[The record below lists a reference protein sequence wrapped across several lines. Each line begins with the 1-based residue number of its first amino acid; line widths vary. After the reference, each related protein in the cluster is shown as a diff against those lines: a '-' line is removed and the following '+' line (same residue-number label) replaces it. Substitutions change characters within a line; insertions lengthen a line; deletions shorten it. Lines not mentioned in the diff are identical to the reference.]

1 MYKVIAAAATAAACL
16 AAGSATAQIPVERG
30 KYLVESIMGC
40 GNCHTPVGPNGP
52 ILDKALSGGPPIG
65 EGNAFTAIPSN
76 ITPDPET
83 GIGTWT
89 DAEIKTA
96 IRQGKRPPN
105 AHKGGALIGPPMP
118 FGQYRGIADAD
129 IDAIVAYLRTVPAVR
144 NAVAKSTYN
153 TPLPPAWGPPI
164 DKPITAPPASGTVA
178 YGAYLA
184 GSPRPLRGMPHAD
197 RPGSPPA
204 VRDAAGR
211 GRHAVQRTVGAE
223 RRQEHHVRSR
233 TGARQVDRRRARA
246 GHPRRRRQGRP
257 CAEAADGLRLLQQ
270 DFSRRHGRADRLVAQ
285 PAGEEDAIESDRRET
300 VSADTKFTGVHVSR
314 YAALTA
320 NFSSRQILS
329 SIRSPSLRNLR

>member
-16 AAGSATAQIPVERG
+16 AAGSANAQTPVERG

-129 IDAIVAYLRTVPAVR
+129 IDAVVAYLRTVPAVK

-153 TPLPPAWGPPI
+153 IPLPPAWGLPI

-184 GSPRPLRGMPHAD
+184 GPLGHCVECHTPMGPDHRQQYATLLGAGGMQFNGPWGLSVAKNITSDPEQGLGKWTDAEIERAIRSGVGKDGHALK
-197 RPGSPPA
+197 PPMGYA
-204 VRDAAGR
+204 YY
-211 GRHAVQRTVGAE
+211 
-223 RRQEHHVRSR
+223 SK
-233 TGARQVDRRRARA
+233 
-246 GHPRRRRQGRP
+246 
-257 CAEAADGLRLLQQ
+257 
-270 DFSRRHGRADRLVAQ
+270 
-285 PAGEEDAIESDRRET
+285 I
-300 VSADTKFTGVHVSR
+300 SADDM
-314 YAALTA
+314 AALIA
-320 NFSSRQILS
+320 WL
-329 SIRSPSLRNLR
+329 RSLPAKKTP

>member
-16 AAGSATAQIPVERG
+16 AAGSATAQTPVERG

-129 IDAIVAYLRTVPAVR
+129 IDAVVAYLRTVPAAK

-153 TPLPPAWGPPI
+153 IPLPPAWGPPI

-184 GSPRPLRGMPHAD
+184 GPLGHCVECHTPIGPDH
-197 RPGSPPA
+197 
-204 VRDAAGR
+204 
-211 GRHAVQRTVGAE
+211 
-223 RRQEHHVRSR
+223 RRQFATLLCAGGMQFNGPWGLTVAKNITSDPEQGLGKWTDAEIERAIRS
-233 TGARQVDRRRARA
+233 GVDKD
-246 GHPRRRRQGRP
+246 GHPLKPPMGY
-257 CAEAADGLRLLQQ
+257 GYY
-270 DFSRRHGRADRLVAQ
+270 SK
-285 PAGEEDAIESDRRET
+285 I
-300 VSADTKFTGVHVSR
+300 SADDM
-314 YAALTA
+314 AALIA
-320 NFSSRQILS
+320 WLLS
-329 SIRSPSLRNLR
+329 LPAKKTP